1 MTDRIANPWGTRTPF
16 GRDGQWPVRV
26 DQFLEAGVGEEEVDE
41 WVQTASILH
50 SNGDALDIAV
60 KDGRIVGVR
69 GRPVDRVNK
78 GRLDPKDLFGWQAN
92 NSGDRLMTPLVRREG
107 ELVEASWDEA
117 MGRIVGESKRLLEEK
132 GPLAFGFYTTGQLFL
147 EEYYTLGVV
156 GKAGLGTPHMDG
168 NTRLCTAT
176 AGQALKESFGS
187 DGQPGSYADI
197 DHADA
202 IMLFGHNMA
211 ETQAV
216 TWMRILDR
224 LEGPNPPELVVVDP
238 RPTPVAERATVHL
251 AVKGGTNVALINA
264 FLHELIE
271 NGWYDREYVEA
282 HTLGF
287 EELKGTV
294 SGCTPEWAAEVCGV
308 SAEEIRAAARILG
321 TTERLLSTA
330 LQGVYQSHQAT
341 AAACGINNI
350 HLLRGM
356 LGRPGCGVLQFNGQ
370 PTAQNTRE
378 TGANGDL
385 PAFRNWDNKEHVQE
399 LADLWNVE
407 RMKIPHWAPPTH
419 AMQIWRYAEQGSIE
433 FLWIQCTNPAVSL
446 PELRRIRNILESE
459 NLFVV
464 VQDIFL
470 TETAQLADVVLPAAT
485 WGEKTGTYTNTD
497 RTVHLS
503 EAAVEPPGE
512 TKHDLDI
519 FLEYARRMD
528 FRDRDGQPL
537 IKWEHP
543 EEAFEAWKACTR
555 GRPCDYTGITY
566 EKLRG
571 GSGVQWPCNE
581 EHPDGT
587 ERLYGDADFNT
598 RTEDCETYGHDL
610 LTGAVN
616 SEADHR
622 AIGPGGRAFLKAA
635 AHTPSHEEPG
645 GDYPFRLNTGR
656 TIFHF
661 HTRTKTARA
670 PQLQNAAPDVW
681 VEISPSDAESLG
693 ISEGDTVRVESPR
706 GRMEAKARVSG
717 IREGVVFAPFHYGY
731 FDQPGG
737 DAPDGRARAAN
748 ELTITEWDPVS
759 KQPLFKVG
767 AVRVTKVADAD
778 GSHAPAPTNTAS
790 RPAGGGSVPQTVGG
804 GGAEA
809 TETMEGGG

>member
-1 MTDRIANPWGTRTPF
+1 VDRFLDEGVNEE
-16 GRDGQWPVRV
+16 DV
-26 DQFLEAGVGEEEVDE
+26 DA

-50 SNGDALDIAV
+50 SNGDAMDIAV

-69 GRPVDRVNK
+69 GRGVDRVNK
-78 GRLDPKDLFGWQAN
+78 GRLGPKDLFGWQAN
-92 NSGDRLMTPLVRREG
+92 NSEDRLKKPLVRKNG
-107 ELVEASWDEA
+107 ELVEAGWDEA
-117 MGRIVGESKRLLEEK
+117 MGRIVDRSKELLEEK

-147 EEYYTLGVV
+147 EEYYTLGVI

-176 AGQALKESFGS
+176 AGQALKETFGS

-216 TWMRILDR
+216 TWMRVLDR

-238 RPTPVAERATVHL
+238 RPTPVAQRATVHL
-251 AVKGGTNVALINA
+251 PIKTGTNVALLNA
-264 FLHELIE
+264 FLHEIFQ
-271 NGWYDREYVEA
+271 NGWYDEEYVDA
-282 HTLGF
+282 HTMGF
-287 EELKGTV
+287 EELESTV
-294 SGCTPEWAAEVCGV
+294 ADCTPEWAAEVCGV
-308 SAEEIRAAARILG
+308 EAERIREAARILG
-321 TTERLLSTA
+321 TAERLLSTA

-341 AAACGINNI
+341 AAACQINNI

-356 LGRPGCGVLQFNGQ
+356 LGKPGCGVLQFNGQ

-399 LADLWNVE
+399 LADLWNVDL
-407 RMKIPHWAPPTH
+407 MKIPHWAPPTH

-433 FLWIQCTNPAVSL
+433 FLWISCTNPAVSL
-446 PELRRIRNILESE
+446 PELRRIRSILDQED
-459 NLFVV
+459 LFVV

-503 EAAVEPPGE
+503 EAGVEPPGE

-519 FLEYARRMD
+519 FLEYARLMD
-528 FRDRDGQPL
+528 FRDKDGEPL

-543 EEAFEAWKACTR
+543 EEAFEAWKECTR
-555 GRPCDYTGITY
+555 GRPCDYTGLTY

-598 RTEDCETYGHDL
+598 RTADCETYGHDL
-610 LTGAVN
+610 LAGAVN

-622 AIGPGGRAFLKAA
+622 AIGPEGRAFLKAA
-635 AHTPSHEEPG
+635 PYTPPHEEPG
-645 GDYPFRLNTGR
+645 EEYPFRLNTGR
-656 TIFHF
+656 TIYHF

-670 PQLQNAAPDVW
+670 PQLQNAAPEAW
-681 VEISPSDAESLG
+681 VEVSPTDAESLG
-693 ISEGDTVRVESPR
+693 VSEGDTVRVESSR
-706 GRMEAKARVSG
+706 GRLEAKARVSG
-717 IREGVVFAPFHYGY
+717 IRDGVVFAPFHYGY
-731 FDQPGG
+731 FDQKGG
-737 DAPDGRARAAN
+737 DAPDGHARAAN

-759 KQPLFKVG
+759 KQPLFKSG
-767 AVRVTKVADAD
+767 AVRVTKMADAD
-778 GSHAPAPTNTAS
+778 GSPAPAPTNTAS
-790 RPAGGGSVPQTVGG
+790 RPAGNVQVPETAGGS
-804 GGAEA
+804 GAEV